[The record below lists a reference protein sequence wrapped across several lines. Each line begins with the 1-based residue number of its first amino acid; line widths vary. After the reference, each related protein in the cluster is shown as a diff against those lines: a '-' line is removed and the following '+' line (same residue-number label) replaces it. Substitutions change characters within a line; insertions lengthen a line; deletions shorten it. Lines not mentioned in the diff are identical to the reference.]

1 MRHFARA
8 LPRGRKSQKQLRP
21 CIYYVRK
28 RRFFTK
34 DGPGL
39 LQLPHL
45 RVGAAT
51 GAIKIT
57 FLAMNAKSEVDLTRC
72 ILHEADLQ
80 V

>member
-8 LPRGRKSQKQLRP
+8 LPRERKSQKQLHP
-21 CIYYVRK
+21 CIYVRK

-72 ILHEADLQ
+72 ILHQADLQ